1 MLGDQTLLVT
11 ALANLVSNA
20 IAYSPPGSPVSI
32 SRRRRGDNIE
42 IAVTDRGIGIAR
54 EDQER
59 VFERFFRGDKARSRA
74 TGGSGLGLA
83 IVKHVAANHNGTIG
97 LWSQPGTGS
106 TFTLSIPAYQD
117 ETKEPTDRERELRA
131 HEMRPNES
139 RQREEERDDATSVL
153 IVEDEESLADPL
165 AFLLR
170 KEGFEATVVTD
181 GPSALAEFDR
191 AGADIVLLDLM
202 LPGMSGTDVCKQLRA
217 RSSVPVIM
225 VTARDS
231 EIDKVVGLELGADD
245 YVTKPYSARELIARI
260 RAVLRR
266 GGDDDSEI
274 SDGVLESGPVRMDV
288 ERHVVSVNG
297 EQITLPLKE
306 FDLLEYLM
314 RNSGRVLTR
323 GQLIDRVWGADYVG
337 DTKTLDVHVK
347 RLRSQDRGGPGQSG
361 APGDGAR
368 AGLQA
373 RGLTLVGCRSQADL
387 CVAGADHGPAAVAD
401 LDVNVGLL
409 GVGAYRGSAVR
420 IGIAQAD
427 AAFGGLVDADQH
439 STTADMPFQLPL
451 RAGLTWSASAATA
464 KCLRANPFRRYG
476 TERTPS
482 AGVCARRLCATPR

>member
-1 MLGDQTLLVT
+1 M
-11 ALANLVSNA
+11 
-20 IAYSPPGSPVSI
+20 SI

-42 IAVTDRGIGIAR
+42 IAVTDRGIGIAL

-83 IVKHVAANHNGTIG
+83 IVKHVAANHNGSIR

-106 TFTLSIPAYQD
+106 TFTLSIRPTGPDRRARA
-117 ETKEPTDRERELRA
+117 TPSSRREPQRESQREDTMRLRA
-131 HEMRPNES
+131 SM
-139 RQREEERDDATSVL
+139 TSVL

-297 EQITLPLKE
+297 EPITLPLKE

-347 RLRSQDRGGPGQSG
+347 RLRSKIEADP
-361 APGDGAR
+361 ANPVH
-368 AGLQA
+368 LVTV
-373 RGLTLVGCRSQADL
+373 RGLGYKLEG
-387 CVAGADHGPAAVAD
+387 
-401 LDVNVGLL
+401 
-409 GVGAYRGSAVR
+409 
-420 IGIAQAD
+420 
-427 AAFGGLVDADQH
+427 
-439 STTADMPFQLPL
+439 
-451 RAGLTWSASAATA
+451 
-464 KCLRANPFRRYG
+464 
-476 TERTPS
+476 
-482 AGVCARRLCATPR
+482 